1 MAMIRINDIELSER
15 EVNCITEYA
24 WEAVRVYKIPVEC
37 YGEHITNMYLIID
50 GEITL
55 IDAALNTEQAMTDLL
70 TGLATINREFG
81 IRVGIADINH
91 VVITHGHADHW
102 GMLSN
107 EKFRGK
113 KVYVHEFDTRFIKDF
128 SSIRVNSRGRI
139 NSLIEESGWNL
150 SMDNLFSLDGIVT
163 EPQECELIELKE
175 GQRIINGYDVYHVP
189 GHSPGHICLK
199 VGPVLFLG
207 DLILSQTTP
216 LQIPGSMLEGCGLKL
231 YLISLRR
238 IGGIG
243 ENLGLPAHEATI
255 YAVSDRVVEMEAF
268 HYKRLLDIS
277 GVCAQE
283 KNLFKITDEYYQLRP
298 ETLNGRTVA
307 DLSRDEQILAL
318 EEIKAHI
325 EYLIDDDHMTITG
338 VENGVVKYRAK

>member
-1 MAMIRINDIELSER
+1 M
-15 EVNCITEYA
+15 
-24 WEAVRVYKIPVEC
+24 EC
-37 YGEHITNMYLIID
+37 YGKHITNMYLIVD

-55 IDAALNTEQAMTDLL
+55 IDAAFNTEQAMTDFL
-70 TGLATINREFG
+70 TGLATIDREFG
-81 IRVGIADINH
+81 ICVDISDINH